1 MPDLLVVLRTAVGVT
16 LLIAAIGKVI
26 DRPASKELALS
37 IVEGLVGVALLFGL
51 YQLGATLIAT
61 VMSIGFLAHAIQ
73 ITGAR
78 CQCFGRRLPST
89 SRAGQIV
96 RSGCLLTACGVL
108 VSLQVLNLNLRLVSV
123 DTATDLGMGVLAG
136 AAIIVLP
143 WILGWSHEEP
153 EH

>member
-37 IVEGLVGVALLFGL
+37 IVEGLV
-51 YQLGATLIAT
+51 T